1 MADPRVSGSVRRAL
15 ALTIV
20 LPLLLLAGCGGGDAG
35 PEKDE
40 PVAEKTARLF
50 EFDREAAFD
59 SSEGQTAKQKD
70 IVIKGM
76 SYASPGGDRVSGIVV
91 VPKRR
96 IEGRAGVI
104 FMHGAGGTR
113 IDFIDE
119 AAILAERGV
128 AVLAIDSPFSR
139 SQKPEV
145 RAGQALPPVTRELM
159 IRNVK
164 DLVRGFDLLVQK
176 YGVSP
181 ERLGIVG
188 YSMGVQPAALAAS
201 LDARIK
207 AVVLMAG
214 RAYPSGTPGDA
225 EWEVLFGPIDTI
237 HFVPH
242 LAPAK
247 VLLQGGKGDVVIPR
261 EEMEQLY
268 AATSEPKEIRW
279 YDAGHELGERSKDER
294 LAWLGRELGLK

>member
-1 MADPRVSGSVRRAL
+1 MRRAF
-15 ALTIV
+15 V
-20 LPLLLLAGCGGGDAG
+20 LIPLLLLVSACGGGDAG
-35 PEKDE
+35 PAKDE
-40 PVAEKTARLF
+40 PVAERTARLF

-59 SSEGQTAKQKD
+59 SSEGQTVRQKG

-96 IEGRAGVI
+96 IEARAGVI

-119 AAILAERGV
+119 AAILASRGM

-139 SQKPEV
+139 SEKSEV
-145 RAGQALPPVTRELM
+145 RAGQAAPPATRELM

-176 YGVSP
+176 YGVAP

-201 LDARIK
+201 LDARVK

-214 RAYPSGTPGDA
+214 RAHPSGTPGDA
-225 EWEVLFGPIDTI
+225 EWEMLFGPIDTI
-237 HFVPH
+237 NFVPH

-261 EEMEQLY
+261 EEMETLY

-294 LAWLGRELGLK
+294 IAWLGRELGLK

>member
-1 MADPRVSGSVRRAL
+1 MRRL
-15 ALTIV
+15 
-20 LPLLLLAGCGGGDAG
+20 LPALLLLALAGCGGADAG
-35 PEKDE
+35 PTKDE
-40 PVAEKTARLF
+40 PLAKDSASLF

-59 SSEGQTAKQKD
+59 SSEGETVRQKD

-76 SYASPGGDRVSGIVV
+76 SYASPGGDRVTGIVV

-96 IEGRAGVI
+96 VEGRAGVI

-119 AAILAERGV
+119 AAALASRGV

-139 SQKPEV
+139 SQKPEI
-145 RAGQALPPVTRELM
+145 RAGQAAPPVTRELM

-164 DLVRGFDLLVQK
+164 DLVRGFDLLVQR

-201 LDARIK
+201 LDPRVR

-214 RAYPSGTPGDA
+214 RANPSGTPGDA
-225 EWEVLFGPIDTI
+225 EWEMLFGPIDTV

-247 VLLQGGKGDVVIPR
+247 VLLQGGKSDEVIPR
-261 EEMEQLY
+261 EEMEKLY
-268 AATSEPKEIRW
+268 AATSDPKEIRW
-279 YDAGHELGERSKDER
+279 YDAGHGLGERSKDER

>member
-1 MADPRVSGSVRRAL
+1 MRSL
-15 ALTIV
+15 AILV
-20 LPLLLLAGCGGGDAG
+20 AVCVFAGCGGGSDG
-35 PEKDE
+35 PAKDE
-40 PVAEKTARLF
+40 PLAAESARLF
-50 EFDREAAFD
+50 EFDRAAAFD
-59 SSEGQTAKQKD
+59 SSEGETVKQKKF
-70 IVIKGM
+70 VIKGM

-91 VPKRR
+91 VPRKRV
-96 IEGRAGVI
+96 EGRAGVI
-104 FMHGAGGTR
+104 FMHGAGGSR

-119 AAILAERGV
+119 ATALAARGV
-128 AVLAIDSPFSR
+128 VALAIDSPFSR
-139 SQKPEV
+139 SPKPEV
-145 RAGQALPPVTRELM
+145 QAGRAAPPVTRNLM

-164 DLVRGFDLLVQK
+164 DLVRGFDLLVER

-188 YSMGVQPAALAAS
+188 YSMGVQPAALAAA
-201 LDARIK
+201 LDPRVK

-225 EWEVLFGPIDTI
+225 EWEVLFGPLDTV

-242 LAPAK
+242 LAPAR
-247 VLLQGGKGDVVIPR
+247 VLLQGGKGDEVIPR

-279 YDAGHELGERSKDER
+279 YDTGHELSNTKPDR

>member
-1 MADPRVSGSVRRAL
+1 MRRLLLSLLPL
-15 ALTIV
+15 AL
-20 LPLLLLAGCGGGDAG
+20 LGCGGGNDLA
-35 PEKDE
+35 KDE
-40 PVAEKTARLF
+40 PLPAESARLF
-50 EFDREAAFD
+50 AFDREATFD
-59 SSEGQTAKQKD
+59 SSEGQTAKQKGF
-70 IVIKGM
+70 VVKGM
-76 SYASPGGDRVSGIVV
+76 SYASPGGDRVTGIVV
-91 VPKRR
+91 VPTKR
-96 IEGRAGVI
+96 IEGRAGVV

-119 AAILAERGV
+119 AAVLAARGAV
-128 AVLAIDSPFSR
+128 VLAIDSPFSR
-139 SQKPEV
+139 SPRPEV
-145 RAGQALPPVTRELM
+145 RAGQAAPALTRKLM

-164 DLVRGFDLLVQK
+164 DLVRGFDLLVRR

-201 LDARIK
+201 LDARVR

-214 RAYPSGTPGDA
+214 RANPSGTPGDV
-225 EWEVLFGPIDTI
+225 EWELLFGPIDTV
-237 HFVPH
+237 HFVSH
-242 LAPAK
+242 LAPAN
-247 VLLQGGKGDVVIPR
+247 VLLQGGKGDEVIPR

-268 AATSEPKEIRW
+268 AATSKPKEIRW

>member
-1 MADPRVSGSVRRAL
+1 MRRASFL
-15 ALTIV
+15 ILI
-20 LPLLLLAGCGGGDAG
+20 PLLLLLGACGGGDDG
-35 PEKDE
+35 PAKEE
-40 PVAEKTARLF
+40 PVAAESARLF
-50 EFDREAAFD
+50 EFDREAEFD
-59 SSEGQTAKQKD
+59 SSEGETVKQKAF
-70 IVIKGM
+70 VLKGM
-76 SYASPGGDRVSGIVV
+76 SYASPGGDRVTGIVV
-91 VPKRR
+91 VPKKRT
-96 IEGRAGVI
+96 EGRAGVV

-113 IDFIDE
+113 IDFVDE
-119 AAILAERGV
+119 ATALASRGAV
-128 AVLAIDSPFSR
+128 VLAIDSPFSR
-139 SQKPEV
+139 SSKPEV
-145 RAGQALPPVTRELM
+145 RAGQAPPPVTRELM

-164 DLVRGFDLLVQK
+164 DLVRGFDLLVQR

-201 LDARIK
+201 LDARVR

-225 EWEVLFGPIDTI
+225 EWEVLFGPLDTV
-237 HFVPH
+237 HYVPH

-268 AATSEPKEIRW
+268 AAASEPKEIRW
-279 YDAGHELGERSKDER
+279 YDTGHELAKTKPDR
-294 LAWLGRELGLK
+294 LAWLGEQLGLK

>member
-1 MADPRVSGSVRRAL
+1 MRR
-15 ALTIV
+15 
-20 LPLLLLAGCGGGDAG
+20 LLLALLVLTLFGCGGSDNPA
-35 PEKDE
+35 KDE
-40 PVAEKTARLF
+40 PLAAESARLF

-59 SSEGQTAKQKD
+59 SSEGQTVRQKKL
-70 IVIKGM
+70 VVKGM
-76 SYASPGGDRVSGIVV
+76 SYASPGGDRVTGIVV
-91 VPKRR
+91 VPTKR
-96 IEGRAGVI
+96 IEGRAGVV

-119 AAILAERGV
+119 AATLASRGAV
-128 AVLAIDSPFSR
+128 VLAIDSPFSR
-139 SQKPEV
+139 SPKPEV
-145 RAGQALPPVTRELM
+145 QAGRAAPAVTRELM

-164 DLVRGFDLLVQK
+164 DLLRGFDLLVER

-201 LDARIK
+201 LDARVR

-214 RAYPSGTPGDA
+214 RAYPSGTPGNA
-225 EWEVLFGPIDTI
+225 EWEVLFGPIDTV

-242 LAPAK
+242 LAPAN
-247 VLLQGGKGDVVIPR
+247 VLLQGGKGDEVIPR
-261 EEMEQLY
+261 KEMEQLY

-279 YDAGHELGERSKDER
+279 YDAGHELGDRSEVER